1 MEAWILKYIFGHWNM
16 NKLDLESSIG
26 KSVVLFLSVSILI
39 FKKPVTEYL
48 NMNNDE

>member
-1 MEAWILKYIFGHWNM
+1 MK
-16 NKLDLESSIG
+16 KLDLESSIG

-39 FKKPVTEYL
+39 FRKSVTEYFKFSL